1 VRTLLLPRTLLC
13 GFASNSGVC
22 HGTEWKDITA
32 GSADR
37 LKSSAKSKRHYA
49 GWDSG
54 ARCIGAD
61 PVPRSAAASEG
72 AANPGQAAEVGSS
85 PSINFS
91 IERMQRAGIVMMP
104 LACAFWGLARS
115 PTLWQMTLRSAS
127 SLKSHPTVA
136 HSIARVCGS
145 ADKYCQ
151 DGSGW
156 ALSSQ
161 RMMTRGQSWRI
172 SVSQAY
178 DSGCRIITD
187 YRPACCDSA
196 ATPLR
201 QVPTARPYR
210 CPT

>member
-1 VRTLLLPRTLLC
+1 
-13 GFASNSGVC
+13 
-22 HGTEWKDITA
+22 
-32 GSADR
+32 
-37 LKSSAKSKRHYA
+37 
-49 GWDSG
+49 
-54 ARCIGAD
+54 
-61 PVPRSAAASEG
+61 
-72 AANPGQAAEVGSS
+72 
-85 PSINFS
+85 
-91 IERMQRAGIVMMP
+91 MQRAGIVMMP
-104 LACAFWGLARS
+104 LACAFLGLARS

-172 SVSQAY
+172 SGSQAY
-178 DSGCRIITD
+178 DSASRIITD

-201 QVPTARPYR
+201 QVPTARPCRSLNHPIGKTHPRLPNQPSNQDSKSYHQPLNRRILHALLLGYR
-210 CPT
+210 SA